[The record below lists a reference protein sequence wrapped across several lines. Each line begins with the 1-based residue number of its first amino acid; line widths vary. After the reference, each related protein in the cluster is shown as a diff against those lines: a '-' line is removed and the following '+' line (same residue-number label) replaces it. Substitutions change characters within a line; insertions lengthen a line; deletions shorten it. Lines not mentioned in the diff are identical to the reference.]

1 MPAAG
6 STGEALSPTKV
17 LAIALREARRS
28 GDAHPTDIVMA
39 TGTVE
44 RASKV
49 QDPNLTYMSPA
60 EANGVAYLVAMHGH
74 FHYNGPQP
82 PPRHHRE
89 NLRAIPVM
97 ESMKTDSWHPRPGC
111 PRCRCRCRTWDR

>member
-1 MPAAG
+1 MAA
-6 STGEALSPTKV
+6 
-17 LAIALREARRS
+17 
-28 GDAHPTDIVMA
+28 
-39 TGTVE
+39 GTVE

-49 QDPNLTYMSPA
+49 QDPNLTYMSSA

-89 NLRAIPVM
+89 KLRAIPVM
-97 ESMKTDSWHPRPGC
+97 ELIINEDGLVASKAWMPKVPVPLSHLGPVTRL
-111 PRCRCRCRTWDR
+111 R